1 MRSLILVILLMSSL
15 GFARAQETPPDLD
28 GYVTSVT
35 AKTDFAV
42 DGIHII
48 CGAKT
53 RYRIG
58 NDVGSTSIPWTNA
71 PYIGQPLKLF
81 GKKDQ
86 KAHTLIAKEIVL
98 QHESF
103 AAKAGSGMIDRVLSA
118 DTAHHNQMVVRADG
132 YPILIDSKT
141 NISFTP
147 PLTSL
152 ADITTNVWIEF
163 KGERHPEGLIVAAQ
177 AVFTK
182 NAVGGG
188 EGKLRGKNEYD
199 PATVDAKDK
208 QGAVSKA
215 VLGTKAKRI
224 PPYHDPVMQ
233 ARIDRIGASLV
244 PDYQRALPATDHTK
258 INFRFQLIDE
268 PWSVTYDLP
277 SGIVLVPIHLVDRL
291 QNDAQVAAILAD
303 SIASGLEK
311 RDYHDQPALYATEA
325 AGWATVAGGFFVPGL
340 GVAGYGGNSIAL
352 GTMERHN
359 QAQSGRV
366 SLGLLQDAKYDIYQ
380 APLAWWILA
389 SKKPKDLSE
398 TGMPERAR
406 YLYEILGTTWRTGQ
420 MAVQ

>member
-15 GFARAQETPPDLD
+15 GFAQAQETPPDLD

-35 AKTDFAV
+35 SITDFAV
-42 DGIHII
+42 DGIRVS
-48 CGAKT
+48 CVAKT
-53 RYRIG
+53 RYRTAG
-58 NDVGSTSIPWTNA
+58 GPTGTEIPWTTG

-81 GKKDQ
+81 GKMDH

-98 QHESF
+98 QYESNS
-103 AAKAGSGMIDRVLSA
+103 AKAGSGMIDRVLFA
-118 DTAHHNQMVVRADG
+118 DNSHRNQIVVRADG
-132 YPILIDSKT
+132 YPILINGKT

-147 PLTSL
+147 PLGSL
-152 ADITTNVWIEF
+152 SDVTTNVWIEF
-163 KGERHPEGLIVAAQ
+163 KGEHQPGGLIVAAH

-182 NAVGGG
+182 NAVGGA
-188 EGKLRGKNEYD
+188 EGKLRRKNEYD
-199 PATVDAKDK
+199 PAKVDAKDK

-215 VLGTKAKRI
+215 LLGTNVKRI
-224 PPYHDPVMQ
+224 LPYDDPIMQ

-244 PDYQRALPATDHTK
+244 PDYQRALPATDPTK

-268 PWSVTYDLP
+268 PWRVTYDLP
-277 SGIVLVPIHLVDRL
+277 SGIVLVPIHMVDRM

-311 RDYHDQPALYATEA
+311 RDYRDQPAMYAMEA
-325 AGWATVAGGFFVPGL
+325 AGWATQAGGFFVPGL
-340 GVAGYGGNSIAL
+340 GLAGLGGNTIAYS
-352 GTMERHN
+352 TMERHN
-359 QAQSGRV
+359 QEQSGRV

-389 SKKPKDLSE
+389 SKKSKDLSE
-398 TGMPERAR
+398 IDIPERAR